1 MDKNELLRANHD
13 LVNSSVV
20 SSLVS
25 LKSLYRYPKTC
36 QVTIRLPLN
45 TVRRLE
51 QISAS
56 CGIPRATAGRILLT
70 DAIEVFKCPEIFL
83 MLK

>member
-1 MDKNELLRANHD
+1 MDKTDLLRANYD
-13 LVNSSVV
+13 LIN

-25 LKSLYRYPKTC
+25 PLSEYYYPKTC

-45 TVRRLE
+45 TLRRLE

-56 CGIPRATAGRILLT
+56 CDIPRATAGRILLT
-70 DAIEVFKCPEIFL
+70 DAIEVFKCPELFR